1 MEVYI
6 HFNNKCSE
14 PIKIK
19 KGTKQ
24 GGMSSPFLL
33 NLFYQDLLEQ
43 INSNNYGICI
53 NNSYY
58 NGFAYADDLLLSSTT
73 VTGLQRL
80 INQAVSLCY

>member
-1 MEVYI
+1 MLTLIPDDIWKLLFYGYEKMEVYI

-33 NLFYQDLLEQ
+33 NL
-43 INSNNYGICI
+43 
-53 NNSYY
+53 
-58 NGFAYADDLLLSSTT
+58 LSTF
-73 VTGLQRL
+73 VGA
-80 INQAVSLCY
+80 NK